1 MCTFVKEVQD
11 GTVGPSGGWGEGV
24 VPSPGSEADIGQ
36 LWSTDLTSVEIAS
49 TDRNFPSPSLCRP
62 LGANACPTAN
72 AVAWKSSEVTTKL
85 ALYWNSDPLRSRVY
99 SHLERSLLGAAG
111 WFWGGNFHKSLSRG
125 KEE

>member
-49 TDRNFPSPSLCRP
+49 TTETSLRLPSAVPWGQTP
-62 LGANACPTAN
+62 VQQPMQWLGNH
-72 AVAWKSSEVTTKL
+72 
-85 ALYWNSDPLRSRVY
+85 LRSLP
-99 SHLERSLLGAAG
+99 SWLCTGTQIL
-111 WFWGGNFHKSLSRG
+111 
-125 KEE
+125 